1 MYIDWR
7 LSQGRTAEKRFMQA
21 PAARSH
27 KRQYSPRKAKGR
39 IEDGAILLVAF

>member
-21 PAARSH
+21 LLHAVTRANIALE
-27 KRQYSPRKAKGR
+27 KRKEELRTVQFS
-39 IEDGAILLVAF
+39 